1 MRKRLISCLL
11 SLVLICSLLPANVL
25 AEELR
30 DEPIPTAEE
39 VLPET
44 EEPKAPMKT
53 EESEAPAEP
62 ETPLSASAVRDSG
75 EGTLAEEKLDPEVFA
90 AEIVKEGE
98 DAKKFQTLT
107 EAVAAVRAGDMI
119 RLLTDVTE
127 SITISGP
134 LTLNLN
140 GKTLKSAAN
149 SRAVN
154 IDIKASDEEKQVT
167 IQNGTITGG
176 NGQQLGGGI
185 FVSGADLTLED
196 CTVSGNS
203 AQLGGGGIYMTGGA
217 DVQIRGGGICENT
230 AYNGGGIYMTT
241 SSGCPNTVCT
251 IDGTRI
257 TGNKAKANG
266 AGIAAMGG
274 HFSDNG
280 IVAKLVVK
288 GDTEISGNAAG
299 GSGGGVWL
307 SGNGAR
313 FLMENGK
320 ILENIARYDGGGI
333 CGLNW
338 GGFTIEKGTIEKNT
352 ASGFVSR
359 NDNTLQN
366 GQGGGI
372 YIKANVRDA
381 DDQAE
386 LADKLT
392 LGNVTVTGNS
402 SGQLGGGVCVDS
414 YLHAKGI
421 QADMETAEIYNN
433 HAGVAGDDLFDFD
446 RGTDG
451 SSICV
456 AETGSKWTLDDC
468 GDQIDGWY
476 EDGMPGTAEN
486 DDGTT
491 STVYGPRWDA
501 HSEQNHVKACP
512 AGTVEGALAV
522 KAAHKV
528 IVPME
533 PDEPDAPFHSKSKAA
548 TNLNSRYQSDVT
560 LSLPAQQEPLTSDV
574 VFVLDKSTSAALEE
588 QALAM
593 LETLRTQIRETGGK
607 VKVGVV
613 IFNREAHATGLLDLE
628 TQGDAI
634 EEAIQQTISS
644 GTNTHAGLLAGKA
657 LLDDDKTVAA
667 SRKYLIFVSDGI
679 SYLFNESPT
688 AVAWTFTQPGDGG
701 TEQHFAGPDNWK
713 VQYGSDDP
721 PANWAETLQSIRDK
735 VEKQGTEYDYA
746 YDSGAS
752 EYTPAGDQTKYA
764 NSVEKALCLTDA
776 VYQAAKEEGYHCYA
790 MTATQSEGRQY
801 AWGPSFM
808 AYLAGGEEVSF
819 DTIRNEIVYL
829 LGTGSCVVDEIGSG
843 TDNKGNAYHFDFV
856 DDAANLAL
864 TVGGRTYTVTK
875 AEQVESGAVSTYW
888 FGQPVEN
895 GQSGADYPFALHYY
909 KDGTTLRGERYDECF
924 VWEFHAP
931 VTQFQRVE
939 LTYTVRLADPQ
950 TAAGTYG
957 AYDGTGESGASALF
971 TNNSAVLY
979 SVDSTGVS
987 GQPERFRRPTVS
999 YTVSGS
1005 SGGGGGS
1012 GSGKLNTEEHY
1023 SYIIG
1028 YKDGLLRPYGE
1039 ISRGEVAAIFFRMLT
1054 DKTRNEYWS
1063 QTNSFTDVAAEKWC
1077 NNAIS
1082 TLFSMGI
1089 IDGYGDGAF
1098 RPDGPITRAAFTK
1111 MAVNFFDYHVKDY
1124 DGRFT
1129 DVEGDAWYA
1138 GYIQAAAEL
1147 KLIEGFDDD
1156 TFRPD
1161 DYITRAQA
1169 CAIINRTL
1177 GRVPDADRM
1186 SIRPLVTWP
1195 DCDEDAWYYADMME
1209 ATNSHDYQWITVGG
1223 EKTEKWTEKLPQRDW
1238 AALEHTWSTA
1248 NSAKG
1253 GEVVG

>member
-1 MRKRLISCLL
+1 M
-11 SLVLICSLLPANVL
+11 
-25 AEELR
+25 
-30 DEPIPTAEE
+30 TA
-39 VLPET
+39 
-44 EEPKAPMKT
+44 A
-53 EESEAPAEP
+53 
-62 ETPLSASAVRDSG
+62 
-75 EGTLAEEKLDPEVFA
+75 
-90 AEIVKEGE
+90 
-98 DAKKFQTLT
+98 QT
-107 EAVAAVRAGDMI
+107 GDTI
-119 RLLTDVTE
+119 RLLDDCEETVQISMNSKKNTPTQLTFDLNGHAIDGKGEKRCIVGIQANSATDRCTLTVKNGTLKNGTAGKGSSGGAISWPCDLKIE
-127 SITISGP
+127 DCTIEKNADKAIAVSFHGGNGSVRISGTDFIGNHEERP
-134 LTLNLN
+134 AGSGGAVSIAMDGTAEISDCTFTDNSAGSMGGAIYCDHGELNITDCTFEKNKAACGGAVACMGTRITLEGDSAAMKENTASVMGGAIHIQGQSVLNIGDAMLADNEAAWGGAISAYASEVNIHGTLEGNTAARLGGGCYNSASMLNLN
-140 GKTLKSAAN
+140 GAVICN
-149 SRAVN
+149 NRA
-154 IDIKASDEEKQVT
+154 
-167 IQNGTITGG
+167 GT
-176 NGQQLGGGI
+176 
-185 FVSGADLTLED
+185 
-196 CTVSGNS
+196 
-203 AQLGGGGIYMTGGA
+203 
-217 DVQIRGGGICENT
+217 
-230 AYNGGGIYMTT
+230 
-241 SSGCPNTVCT
+241 
-251 IDGTRI
+251 
-257 TGNKAKANG
+257 
-266 AGIAAMGG
+266 
-274 HFSDNG
+274 
-280 IVAKLVVK
+280 
-288 GDTEISGNAAG
+288 
-299 GSGGGVWL
+299 
-307 SGNGAR
+307 
-313 FLMENGK
+313 
-320 ILENIARYDGGGI
+320 
-333 CGLNW
+333 
-338 GGFTIEKGTIEKNT
+338 
-352 ASGFVSR
+352 
-359 NDNTLQN
+359 
-366 GQGGGI
+366 
-372 YIKANVRDA
+372 
-381 DDQAE
+381 
-386 LADKLT
+386 
-392 LGNVTVTGNS
+392 
-402 SGQLGGGVCVDS
+402 
-414 YLHAKGI
+414 
-421 QADMETAEIYNN
+421 
-433 HAGVAGDDLFDFD
+433 AGDDIFNADAAAKLSLG
-446 RGTDG
+446 GTG
-451 SSICV
+451 
-456 AETGSKWTLDDC
+456 KQTLDDC

-688 AVAWTFTQPGDGG
+688 AVAWTFTQSGDGG

-752 EYTPAGDQTKYA
+752 EYTPAADQTKYA

-776 VYQAAKEEGYHCYA
+776 VYQAAKKEGYHCYA

-829 LGTGSCVVDEIGSG
+829 LGAGSCVVDEIGSG

-895 GQSGADYPFALHYY
+895 GQSGADYPFVLHYY

-1005 SGGGGGS
+1005 SGGGG

-1147 KLIEGFDDD
+1147 KLIEGFDDG

>member
-1 MRKRLISCLL
+1 M
-11 SLVLICSLLPANVL
+11 
-25 AEELR
+25 
-30 DEPIPTAEE
+30 
-39 VLPET
+39 
-44 EEPKAPMKT
+44 
-53 EESEAPAEP
+53 
-62 ETPLSASAVRDSG
+62 
-75 EGTLAEEKLDPEVFA
+75 A
-90 AEIVKEGE
+90 A
-98 DAKKFQTLT
+98 QT
-107 EAVAAVRAGDMI
+107 GDTI
-119 RLLTDVTE
+119 RLLDDCEETVQISMNSKKNTPTQLTIDLNGHAIDGKGEKRCIVGIQANSATDRCTLTVKNGTLKNGAAGKE
-127 SITISGP
+127 SSGGAISWPCDLKIEDCTIEKNADKAIAVSFQGEDGLVEISGTDFIGNHEERP
-134 LTLNLN
+134 AGSGGAVSIAMNGTAEISDCTFTDNSAGSMGGAIYCDHGELNITDCTFEKNKAAWGGAVACMGTRITLEGDSAAMKENTASVMGGAIHIQGQSVLNIGDAMLADNEAAWGGAISAYASEVNIHGTLEGNTAARLGGGCYNSASMLNLN
-140 GKTLKSAAN
+140 GAVICN
-149 SRAVN
+149 NRA
-154 IDIKASDEEKQVT
+154 
-167 IQNGTITGG
+167 GT
-176 NGQQLGGGI
+176 
-185 FVSGADLTLED
+185 
-196 CTVSGNS
+196 
-203 AQLGGGGIYMTGGA
+203 
-217 DVQIRGGGICENT
+217 
-230 AYNGGGIYMTT
+230 
-241 SSGCPNTVCT
+241 
-251 IDGTRI
+251 
-257 TGNKAKANG
+257 
-266 AGIAAMGG
+266 
-274 HFSDNG
+274 
-280 IVAKLVVK
+280 
-288 GDTEISGNAAG
+288 
-299 GSGGGVWL
+299 
-307 SGNGAR
+307 
-313 FLMENGK
+313 
-320 ILENIARYDGGGI
+320 
-333 CGLNW
+333 
-338 GGFTIEKGTIEKNT
+338 
-352 ASGFVSR
+352 
-359 NDNTLQN
+359 
-366 GQGGGI
+366 
-372 YIKANVRDA
+372 
-381 DDQAE
+381 
-386 LADKLT
+386 
-392 LGNVTVTGNS
+392 
-402 SGQLGGGVCVDS
+402 
-414 YLHAKGI
+414 
-421 QADMETAEIYNN
+421 
-433 HAGVAGDDLFDFD
+433 AGDDIFNADAAAKLSLG
-446 RGTDG
+446 GTG
-451 SSICV
+451 
-456 AETGSKWTLDDC
+456 KQTLDDC

-752 EYTPAGDQTKYA
+752 EYTPAADQTKYA

-829 LGTGSCVVDEIGSG
+829 LGSGSCVVDEIGSG

-895 GQSGADYPFALHYY
+895 GQSGADYPFVLHYY

-1005 SGGGGGS
+1005 SGGGS

-1129 DVEGDAWYA
+1129 DVEGDA
-1138 GYIQAAAEL
+1138 
-1147 KLIEGFDDD
+1147 
-1156 TFRPD
+1156 
-1161 DYITRAQA
+1161 
-1169 CAIINRTL
+1169 
-1177 GRVPDADRM
+1177 
-1186 SIRPLVTWP
+1186 
-1195 DCDEDAWYYADMME
+1195 
-1209 ATNSHDYQWITVGG
+1209 
-1223 EKTEKWTEKLPQRDW
+1223 
-1238 AALEHTWSTA
+1238 
-1248 NSAKG
+1248 
-1253 GEVVG
+1253 

>member
-53 EESEAPAEP
+53 EESETPAEP
-62 ETPLSASAVRDSG
+62 ETPLSASAVQDSG
-75 EGTLAEEKLDPEVFA
+75 EGTLAEEEPDPEVFA
-90 AEIVKEGE
+90 AEIVREGE
-98 DAKKFQTLT
+98 ETQKFQTLR
-107 EAVAAVRAGDMI
+107 EAVTAAQTGDTI
-119 RLLTDVTE
+119 RLLDDCEETVQISMNSKENTPTQLTFDLNGHAIDGKGEKRCIVGIQANSATDRCTLTVKNGTLKNGAAGKGSSGGAISWPCDLKIE
-127 SITISGP
+127 DCTIEKNADKAIAVSFQGEDGLVEISGTDFIGNHEESP
-134 LTLNLN
+134 AGSGGAVSIAMNGTAEISDCTFTDNSAGSMGGAIYCDHGELNITDCTFEKNKAACGGAISAYASEVNIHGTLEGNTAARLGGGCYNSASMLNLN
-140 GKTLKSAAN
+140 GAVICN
-149 SRAVN
+149 NRA
-154 IDIKASDEEKQVT
+154 
-167 IQNGTITGG
+167 GT
-176 NGQQLGGGI
+176 
-185 FVSGADLTLED
+185 
-196 CTVSGNS
+196 
-203 AQLGGGGIYMTGGA
+203 
-217 DVQIRGGGICENT
+217 
-230 AYNGGGIYMTT
+230 
-241 SSGCPNTVCT
+241 
-251 IDGTRI
+251 
-257 TGNKAKANG
+257 
-266 AGIAAMGG
+266 
-274 HFSDNG
+274 
-280 IVAKLVVK
+280 
-288 GDTEISGNAAG
+288 
-299 GSGGGVWL
+299 
-307 SGNGAR
+307 
-313 FLMENGK
+313 
-320 ILENIARYDGGGI
+320 
-333 CGLNW
+333 
-338 GGFTIEKGTIEKNT
+338 
-352 ASGFVSR
+352 
-359 NDNTLQN
+359 
-366 GQGGGI
+366 
-372 YIKANVRDA
+372 
-381 DDQAE
+381 
-386 LADKLT
+386 
-392 LGNVTVTGNS
+392 
-402 SGQLGGGVCVDS
+402 
-414 YLHAKGI
+414 
-421 QADMETAEIYNN
+421 
-433 HAGVAGDDLFDFD
+433 AGDDIFNADAAAKLSLG
-446 RGTDG
+446 GTG
-451 SSICV
+451 
-456 AETGSKWTLDDC
+456 KQTLDDC

-752 EYTPAGDQTKYA
+752 EYTPAADQTKYA

-829 LGTGSCVVDEIGSG
+829 LGAGSCVVDEIGSG

-875 AEQVESGAVSTYW
+875 AEQAENGAVSTYW
-888 FGQPVEN
+888 FGQPAEN
-895 GQSGADYPFALHYY
+895 GQEGPVYPFVLHYY

-924 VWEFHAP
+924 VWEFHVP

-1012 GSGKLNTEEHY
+1012 SGKLNTEEHY

-1063 QTNSFTDVAAEKWC
+1063 QTNPFTDVAAEKWC

-1098 RPDGPITRAAFTK
+1098 RPDGLITRAAFTK

-1147 KLIEGFDDD
+1147 KLIEGFDDG

>member
-44 EEPKAPMKT
+44 EEPKAPMET

-75 EGTLAEEKLDPEVFA
+75 EGTLAEEEPDPEVFA
-90 AEIVKEGE
+90 AEIVREGE
-98 DAKKFQTLT
+98 ETQKFQTLR
-107 EAVAAVRAGDMI
+107 EAVTAAQTGDTI
-119 RLLTDVTE
+119 RLLDDCEETVQISMNSKKNTPTQLTFDLNGHAIDGKGEKRCIVGIQANSATDRCTLTVKNGTLKNGAAGKE
-127 SITISGP
+127 SSGGAISWPCDLKIEDCTIEKNADKAIAVSFQGEDGLVEISGTDFIGNHEERP
-134 LTLNLN
+134 AGSGGAVSIAMNGTAEISDCTFTDNSAGSMGGAIYCDHGELNITDCTFEKNEAAYGGAVACMGTRITLEGDSAAMKENTASVMGGAIHIQGQSVLNIGDAMLADNEAAWGGAISAYASEVNIRGTLEGNTAAKLGGGCYNSASMLNLN
-140 GKTLKSAAN
+140 GAVICN
-149 SRAVN
+149 NRA
-154 IDIKASDEEKQVT
+154 
-167 IQNGTITGG
+167 GT
-176 NGQQLGGGI
+176 
-185 FVSGADLTLED
+185 
-196 CTVSGNS
+196 
-203 AQLGGGGIYMTGGA
+203 
-217 DVQIRGGGICENT
+217 
-230 AYNGGGIYMTT
+230 
-241 SSGCPNTVCT
+241 
-251 IDGTRI
+251 
-257 TGNKAKANG
+257 
-266 AGIAAMGG
+266 
-274 HFSDNG
+274 
-280 IVAKLVVK
+280 
-288 GDTEISGNAAG
+288 
-299 GSGGGVWL
+299 
-307 SGNGAR
+307 
-313 FLMENGK
+313 
-320 ILENIARYDGGGI
+320 
-333 CGLNW
+333 
-338 GGFTIEKGTIEKNT
+338 
-352 ASGFVSR
+352 
-359 NDNTLQN
+359 
-366 GQGGGI
+366 
-372 YIKANVRDA
+372 
-381 DDQAE
+381 
-386 LADKLT
+386 
-392 LGNVTVTGNS
+392 
-402 SGQLGGGVCVDS
+402 
-414 YLHAKGI
+414 
-421 QADMETAEIYNN
+421 
-433 HAGVAGDDLFDFD
+433 AGDDIFNADAAAKLSLG
-446 RGTDG
+446 GTG
-451 SSICV
+451 
-456 AETGSKWTLDDC
+456 KQMLDDC

-752 EYTPAGDQTKYA
+752 EYTPAADQTKYA

-819 DTIRNEIVYL
+819 DTIRQEIVYL
-829 LGTGSCVVDEIGSG
+829 LGAGSCVVDEIGSG

-895 GQSGADYPFALHYY
+895 GQSGADYPFVLHYY

-924 VWEFHAP
+924 AWEFHVP

-1012 GSGKLNTEEHY
+1012 RKLNTEEHY

-1054 DKTRNEYWS
+1054 DKARNEYWS

-1147 KLIEGFDDD
+1147 KLIEGFDDG

>member
-1 MRKRLISCLL
+1 MRKRLICCLL

-53 EESEAPAEP
+53 EESETPAEP

-75 EGTLAEEKLDPEVFA
+75 EGTLAEEEPDPEVFA
-90 AEIVKEGE
+90 AEIVREGE
-98 DAKKFQTLT
+98 ETQKFQTLR
-107 EAVAAVRAGDMI
+107 EAVTAAQTGDTI
-119 RLLTDVTE
+119 RLLDDCEETVQISMNSKKNTPTQLTIDLNGHAIDGKGEKRCIVGIQANSATDRCTLTVKNGTLKNGAAGKE
-127 SITISGP
+127 SSGGAISWPCDLKIEDCTIEKNADKAIAVSFQGEDGLVEISGTDFIGNHEERP
-134 LTLNLN
+134 AGSGGAVSIAMNGTAEISDCTFTDNSAGSMGGAIYCDHGELNITDCTFEKNKAAWGGAVACMGTRITLEGDSAAMKENTASVMGGAIHIQGQSILNIGDAMLADNEAAWGGAISAYASEVNIHGTLEGNTAARLGGGCYNSASMLNLN
-140 GKTLKSAAN
+140 GAVICN
-149 SRAVN
+149 NRA
-154 IDIKASDEEKQVT
+154 
-167 IQNGTITGG
+167 GT
-176 NGQQLGGGI
+176 
-185 FVSGADLTLED
+185 
-196 CTVSGNS
+196 
-203 AQLGGGGIYMTGGA
+203 
-217 DVQIRGGGICENT
+217 
-230 AYNGGGIYMTT
+230 
-241 SSGCPNTVCT
+241 
-251 IDGTRI
+251 
-257 TGNKAKANG
+257 
-266 AGIAAMGG
+266 
-274 HFSDNG
+274 
-280 IVAKLVVK
+280 
-288 GDTEISGNAAG
+288 
-299 GSGGGVWL
+299 
-307 SGNGAR
+307 
-313 FLMENGK
+313 
-320 ILENIARYDGGGI
+320 
-333 CGLNW
+333 
-338 GGFTIEKGTIEKNT
+338 
-352 ASGFVSR
+352 
-359 NDNTLQN
+359 
-366 GQGGGI
+366 
-372 YIKANVRDA
+372 
-381 DDQAE
+381 
-386 LADKLT
+386 
-392 LGNVTVTGNS
+392 
-402 SGQLGGGVCVDS
+402 
-414 YLHAKGI
+414 
-421 QADMETAEIYNN
+421 
-433 HAGVAGDDLFDFD
+433 AGDDIFNADAAAKLSLG
-446 RGTDG
+446 GTG
-451 SSICV
+451 
-456 AETGSKWTLDDC
+456 KQTLDDC

-533 PDEPDAPFHSKSKAA
+533 PDEPDAPFHSKSKTA

-752 EYTPAGDQTKYA
+752 EYTPAADQTKYA

-829 LGTGSCVVDEIGSG
+829 LGSGSCVVDEIGSG

-895 GQSGADYPFALHYY
+895 GQSGADYPFVLHYY

-971 TNNSAVLY
+971 TNKSAVLY

-1005 SGGGGGS
+1005 SGGGS

-1147 KLIEGFDDD
+1147 KLIEGFDDG

-1223 EKTEKWTEKLPQRDW
+1223 EKTEKWTKKLPQRDW

>member
-1 MRKRLISCLL
+1 M
-11 SLVLICSLLPANVL
+11 
-25 AEELR
+25 
-30 DEPIPTAEE
+30 
-39 VLPET
+39 
-44 EEPKAPMKT
+44 
-53 EESEAPAEP
+53 
-62 ETPLSASAVRDSG
+62 
-75 EGTLAEEKLDPEVFA
+75 A
-90 AEIVKEGE
+90 A
-98 DAKKFQTLT
+98 QT
-107 EAVAAVRAGDMI
+107 GDTI
-119 RLLTDVTE
+119 RLLDDCEETVQISMNSKENTPTQLTFDLNGHAIDGKGEKRCIVGIQANSATDRCTLTVKNGTLKNGAAGKGSSGGAISWPCDLKIE
-127 SITISGP
+127 DCTIEKNADKAIAVSFQGEDGLVEISGTDFIGNHEESP
-134 LTLNLN
+134 AGSGGAVSIAMNGTAEISDCTFTDNSAGSMGGAIYCDHGELNITDCTFEKNEAACGGAVACMGTRITLEGDSAAMKENTASVMGGAIHIQGQSILNIGDAMLADNEAAWGGAISAYDSEVNIHGTLEGNTAARLGGGCYNSASMLNLN
-140 GKTLKSAAN
+140 GAVICN
-149 SRAVN
+149 NRA
-154 IDIKASDEEKQVT
+154 
-167 IQNGTITGG
+167 GT
-176 NGQQLGGGI
+176 
-185 FVSGADLTLED
+185 
-196 CTVSGNS
+196 
-203 AQLGGGGIYMTGGA
+203 
-217 DVQIRGGGICENT
+217 
-230 AYNGGGIYMTT
+230 
-241 SSGCPNTVCT
+241 
-251 IDGTRI
+251 
-257 TGNKAKANG
+257 
-266 AGIAAMGG
+266 
-274 HFSDNG
+274 
-280 IVAKLVVK
+280 
-288 GDTEISGNAAG
+288 
-299 GSGGGVWL
+299 
-307 SGNGAR
+307 
-313 FLMENGK
+313 
-320 ILENIARYDGGGI
+320 
-333 CGLNW
+333 
-338 GGFTIEKGTIEKNT
+338 
-352 ASGFVSR
+352 
-359 NDNTLQN
+359 
-366 GQGGGI
+366 
-372 YIKANVRDA
+372 
-381 DDQAE
+381 
-386 LADKLT
+386 
-392 LGNVTVTGNS
+392 
-402 SGQLGGGVCVDS
+402 
-414 YLHAKGI
+414 
-421 QADMETAEIYNN
+421 
-433 HAGVAGDDLFDFD
+433 AGDDIFNADAAAKLSLG
-446 RGTDG
+446 GTG
-451 SSICV
+451 
-456 AETGSKWTLDDC
+456 KQTLDDC

-522 KAAHKV
+522 KAAPKV

-752 EYTPAGDQTKYA
+752 EYTPAADQTKYA

-808 AYLAGGEEVSF
+808 AYLAGGESVSF
-819 DTIRNEIVYL
+819 DSIRQEIVYL
-829 LGTGSCVVDEIGSG
+829 LGAGSCVVDEIGSG

-875 AEQVESGAVSTYW
+875 AEQAESGAVSTYW

-895 GQSGADYPFALHYY
+895 GQSGADYPFVLHYY

-987 GQPERFRRPTVS
+987 GRPERFRRPTVS

-1005 SGGGGGS
+1005 SGGGS

-1054 DKTRNEYWS
+1054 DQTRNEYWS
-1063 QTNSFTDVAAEKWC
+1063 QTNPFTDVAAEKWC

-1082 TLFSMGI
+1082 TLFSIGI
-1089 IDGYGDGAF
+1089 IDGYSAGTF

-1147 KLIEGFDDD
+1147 KLIEGFDDG

>member
-44 EEPKAPMKT
+44 EEPKAPMET
-53 EESEAPAEP
+53 EEPETPAEP
-62 ETPLSASAVRDSG
+62 ETPLSASAVQDSG
-75 EGTLAEEKLDPEVFA
+75 EGTLAEEEPDPEVFA
-90 AEIVKEGE
+90 AEIVREGE
-98 DAKKFQTLT
+98 ETQKFQTLR
-107 EAVAAVRAGDMI
+107 EAVTAAQTGDTI
-119 RLLTDVTE
+119 RLLDDCEETVQISMNSKENTPTQLTFDLNGHAIDGKGEKRCIVGIQANSATDRCTLTVKNGTLKNGAAGKGSSGGAISWPCDLKIE
-127 SITISGP
+127 DCTIEKNADKAIAVSFHGGNGSVRISGTDFIGNHEEGP
-134 LTLNLN
+134 AGSGGAVSIAMNGTAEISDCTFTDNSAGSMGGAIYCDHGELNITDCTFEKNKAAYGGAISAYASEVNIHGTLEGNTAARLGGGCYNSASMLNLN
-140 GKTLKSAAN
+140 G
-149 SRAVN
+149 AVICN
-154 IDIKASDEEKQVT
+154 NCA
-167 IQNGTITGG
+167 GT
-176 NGQQLGGGI
+176 
-185 FVSGADLTLED
+185 
-196 CTVSGNS
+196 
-203 AQLGGGGIYMTGGA
+203 
-217 DVQIRGGGICENT
+217 
-230 AYNGGGIYMTT
+230 
-241 SSGCPNTVCT
+241 
-251 IDGTRI
+251 
-257 TGNKAKANG
+257 
-266 AGIAAMGG
+266 
-274 HFSDNG
+274 
-280 IVAKLVVK
+280 
-288 GDTEISGNAAG
+288 
-299 GSGGGVWL
+299 
-307 SGNGAR
+307 
-313 FLMENGK
+313 
-320 ILENIARYDGGGI
+320 
-333 CGLNW
+333 
-338 GGFTIEKGTIEKNT
+338 
-352 ASGFVSR
+352 
-359 NDNTLQN
+359 
-366 GQGGGI
+366 
-372 YIKANVRDA
+372 
-381 DDQAE
+381 
-386 LADKLT
+386 
-392 LGNVTVTGNS
+392 
-402 SGQLGGGVCVDS
+402 
-414 YLHAKGI
+414 
-421 QADMETAEIYNN
+421 
-433 HAGVAGDDLFDFD
+433 AGDDIFNADAAAKLSLG
-446 RGTDG
+446 GTG
-451 SSICV
+451 
-456 AETGSKWTLDDC
+456 KQTLDDC

-548 TNLNSRYQSDVT
+548 TNLNSHYQSDVT

-752 EYTPAGDQTKYA
+752 EYTPAADQTKYA

-829 LGTGSCVVDEIGSG
+829 LGAGSCVVDEIGSG

-895 GQSGADYPFALHYY
+895 GQSGADYPFVLHYY
-909 KDGTTLRGERYDECF
+909 KDGTTLHGERYDECF

-1012 GSGKLNTEEHY
+1012 GKLNTEEHY

-1054 DKTRNEYWS
+1054 DQTRNEYWS

-1147 KLIEGFDDD
+1147 KLIEGFDDG

>member
-1 MRKRLISCLL
+1 MRKRLICCLL

-53 EESEAPAEP
+53 EESETPAEP

-75 EGTLAEEKLDPEVFA
+75 EGTLAEEEPDPEVFA
-90 AEIVKEGE
+90 AEIVREGE
-98 DAKKFQTLT
+98 ETQKFQTLR
-107 EAVAAVRAGDMI
+107 EAVTAAQTGDTI
-119 RLLTDVTE
+119 RLLDDCEETVQISMNSKKNTPTQLTIDLNGHAIDGKGEKRCIVGIQANSATDRCTLTVKNGTLKNGAAGKE
-127 SITISGP
+127 SSGGAISWPCDLKIEDCTIEKNADKAIAVSFQGEDGLVEISGTDFIGNHEERP
-134 LTLNLN
+134 AGSGGAVSIAMNGTAEISDCTFTDNSAGSMGGAIYCDHGELNITDCTFEKNKAAWGGAVACMGTRITLEGDSAAMKENTASVMGGAIHIQGQSILNIGDAMLADNEAAWGGAISAYASEVNIHGTLEGNTAARLGGGCYNSASMLNLN
-140 GKTLKSAAN
+140 GAVICN
-149 SRAVN
+149 NRA
-154 IDIKASDEEKQVT
+154 
-167 IQNGTITGG
+167 GT
-176 NGQQLGGGI
+176 
-185 FVSGADLTLED
+185 
-196 CTVSGNS
+196 
-203 AQLGGGGIYMTGGA
+203 
-217 DVQIRGGGICENT
+217 
-230 AYNGGGIYMTT
+230 
-241 SSGCPNTVCT
+241 
-251 IDGTRI
+251 
-257 TGNKAKANG
+257 
-266 AGIAAMGG
+266 
-274 HFSDNG
+274 
-280 IVAKLVVK
+280 
-288 GDTEISGNAAG
+288 
-299 GSGGGVWL
+299 
-307 SGNGAR
+307 
-313 FLMENGK
+313 
-320 ILENIARYDGGGI
+320 
-333 CGLNW
+333 
-338 GGFTIEKGTIEKNT
+338 
-352 ASGFVSR
+352 
-359 NDNTLQN
+359 
-366 GQGGGI
+366 
-372 YIKANVRDA
+372 
-381 DDQAE
+381 
-386 LADKLT
+386 
-392 LGNVTVTGNS
+392 
-402 SGQLGGGVCVDS
+402 
-414 YLHAKGI
+414 
-421 QADMETAEIYNN
+421 
-433 HAGVAGDDLFDFD
+433 AGDDIFNADAAAKLSLG
-446 RGTDG
+446 GTG
-451 SSICV
+451 
-456 AETGSKWTLDDC
+456 KQTLDDC

-533 PDEPDAPFHSKSKAA
+533 PDEPDAPFHSKSKTA

-752 EYTPAGDQTKYA
+752 EYTPAADQTKYA

-829 LGTGSCVVDEIGSG
+829 LGSGSCVVDEIGSG

-895 GQSGADYPFALHYY
+895 GQSGADYPFVLHYY

-931 VTQFQRVE
+931 VTLFQRVE

-1005 SGGGGGS
+1005 SGGGS

-1147 KLIEGFDDD
+1147 KLIEGFDDG

-1223 EKTEKWTEKLPQRDW
+1223 EKTEKWTKKLPQRDW

>member
-62 ETPLSASAVRDSG
+62 ETPLSASAVQDSG
-75 EGTLAEEKLDPEVFA
+75 EGTLAEEEPDPEVFA
-90 AEIVKEGE
+90 AEIVREGE
-98 DAKKFQTLT
+98 ETQKFQTLR
-107 EAVAAVRAGDMI
+107 EAVTAAQTGDTI
-119 RLLTDVTE
+119 RLLDDCEETVQISMNSKKNTPTQLTFDLNGHAIDGKGEKRCIVGIQANSATDRCTLTVKNGTLKNGAAGKGSSGGAISWPCDLKIE
-127 SITISGP
+127 DCTIEKNADKAIAVSFHGGNGSVRISGTDFIGNHEESP
-134 LTLNLN
+134 AGSGGAVSIAMNGTAEISDCTFTDNSAGSMGGAIYCDHGELNITDCTFEKNEAACGGAVACMGTRITLEGDSAAMKENTASVMGGAIHIQGQSILNIGDAMLADNEAARGGAISAYASEVNIHGTLEGNTAARLGGGCYNSASMLNLN
-140 GKTLKSAAN
+140 GAVICN
-149 SRAVN
+149 NRA
-154 IDIKASDEEKQVT
+154 
-167 IQNGTITGG
+167 GT
-176 NGQQLGGGI
+176 
-185 FVSGADLTLED
+185 
-196 CTVSGNS
+196 
-203 AQLGGGGIYMTGGA
+203 
-217 DVQIRGGGICENT
+217 
-230 AYNGGGIYMTT
+230 
-241 SSGCPNTVCT
+241 
-251 IDGTRI
+251 
-257 TGNKAKANG
+257 
-266 AGIAAMGG
+266 
-274 HFSDNG
+274 
-280 IVAKLVVK
+280 
-288 GDTEISGNAAG
+288 
-299 GSGGGVWL
+299 
-307 SGNGAR
+307 
-313 FLMENGK
+313 
-320 ILENIARYDGGGI
+320 
-333 CGLNW
+333 
-338 GGFTIEKGTIEKNT
+338 
-352 ASGFVSR
+352 
-359 NDNTLQN
+359 
-366 GQGGGI
+366 
-372 YIKANVRDA
+372 
-381 DDQAE
+381 
-386 LADKLT
+386 
-392 LGNVTVTGNS
+392 
-402 SGQLGGGVCVDS
+402 
-414 YLHAKGI
+414 
-421 QADMETAEIYNN
+421 
-433 HAGVAGDDLFDFD
+433 AGDDIFNADAAAKLSLG
-446 RGTDG
+446 GTG
-451 SSICV
+451 
-456 AETGSKWTLDDC
+456 KQTLDDC

-752 EYTPAGDQTKYA
+752 EYTPAADQTKYA

-829 LGTGSCVVDEIGSG
+829 LGAGSCVVDEIGSG

-895 GQSGADYPFALHYY
+895 GQSGADYPFVLHYY

-924 VWEFHAP
+924 VWEFHVP

-1012 GSGKLNTEEHY
+1012 SGKLNTEEHY

-1054 DKTRNEYWS
+1054 DQTRNEYWS
-1063 QTNSFTDVAAEKWC
+1063 QTNPFTDVAAEKWC

-1089 IDGYGDGAF
+1089 IDGYSDGAF

-1147 KLIEGFDDD
+1147 KLIEGFDDG

>member
-1 MRKRLISCLL
+1 M
-11 SLVLICSLLPANVL
+11 
-25 AEELR
+25 
-30 DEPIPTAEE
+30 TA
-39 VLPET
+39 
-44 EEPKAPMKT
+44 A
-53 EESEAPAEP
+53 
-62 ETPLSASAVRDSG
+62 
-75 EGTLAEEKLDPEVFA
+75 
-90 AEIVKEGE
+90 
-98 DAKKFQTLT
+98 QT
-107 EAVAAVRAGDMI
+107 GDTI
-119 RLLTDVTE
+119 RLLDDCEETVQISMNSKKNTPTQLTFDLNGHAIDGKGEKRCIVGIQANSATDRCTLTVKNGTLKNGAAGKGSSGGAISWPCDLKIE
-127 SITISGP
+127 DCTIEKNADKAIAVSFQGEDGLVEISGTDFIGNHEERP
-134 LTLNLN
+134 AGSGGAVSIAMDGTAKISDCTFTDNSAGSMGGAIYCDHGELNITDCTFEKNKAACGGAVACMGTRITLEGDSAAMKENTASVMGGAIHIQGQSVLNIGDAMLADNEAAWGGAISAYASEVNIHGTLEGNTAARLGGGCYNSASMLNLN
-140 GKTLKSAAN
+140 GAVICN
-149 SRAVN
+149 NRA
-154 IDIKASDEEKQVT
+154 
-167 IQNGTITGG
+167 GT
-176 NGQQLGGGI
+176 
-185 FVSGADLTLED
+185 
-196 CTVSGNS
+196 
-203 AQLGGGGIYMTGGA
+203 
-217 DVQIRGGGICENT
+217 
-230 AYNGGGIYMTT
+230 
-241 SSGCPNTVCT
+241 
-251 IDGTRI
+251 
-257 TGNKAKANG
+257 
-266 AGIAAMGG
+266 
-274 HFSDNG
+274 
-280 IVAKLVVK
+280 
-288 GDTEISGNAAG
+288 
-299 GSGGGVWL
+299 
-307 SGNGAR
+307 
-313 FLMENGK
+313 
-320 ILENIARYDGGGI
+320 
-333 CGLNW
+333 
-338 GGFTIEKGTIEKNT
+338 
-352 ASGFVSR
+352 
-359 NDNTLQN
+359 
-366 GQGGGI
+366 
-372 YIKANVRDA
+372 
-381 DDQAE
+381 
-386 LADKLT
+386 
-392 LGNVTVTGNS
+392 
-402 SGQLGGGVCVDS
+402 
-414 YLHAKGI
+414 
-421 QADMETAEIYNN
+421 
-433 HAGVAGDDLFDFD
+433 AGDDIFNADAAAKLSLG
-446 RGTDG
+446 GTG
-451 SSICV
+451 
-456 AETGSKWTLDDC
+456 KQTLDDC

-752 EYTPAGDQTKYA
+752 EYTPAADQTKYA

-829 LGTGSCVVDEIGSG
+829 LGAGSCVVDEIGSG

-895 GQSGADYPFALHYY
+895 GQSGADYPFVLHYY

-1063 QTNSFTDVAAEKWC
+1063 QINSFTDVAAEKWC

-1147 KLIEGFDDD
+1147 KLIEGFDDG

-1161 DYITRAQA
+1161 DCITRAQA

>member
-62 ETPLSASAVRDSG
+62 ETPLSASAVQDSG
-75 EGTLAEEKLDPEVFA
+75 EGTLAGEEPDPEVFA
-90 AEIVKEGE
+90 AEIVREGE
-98 DAKKFQTLT
+98 ETQKFQTLR
-107 EAVAAVRAGDMI
+107 EAVTAAQTGDTI
-119 RLLTDVTE
+119 RLLDDCEETVQISMNSKKNTPTQLTFDLNGHAIDGKGEKRCIVGIQANSATDRCTLTVKNGTLKNGAAGKGSSGGAISWPCDLKIEDCTIEKNADKAIAVSFHGGNGSVRIFGTDFIGNHEE
-127 SITISGP
+127 SPAGSGGAVSIAMNGTAEISDCTFTDNSAGSMGGAIYCDHGELNITDCTFEKNEAACGGAVACMGTRITLEGDSAAMKENTASVMGGAIHIQGQSILNIGDAMLADNEAACGGAISAYASEVNIHGT
-134 LTLNLN
+134 LEGNTAARLGGGCYNSASMLNLN
-140 GKTLKSAAN
+140 G
-149 SRAVN
+149 AVICN
-154 IDIKASDEEKQVT
+154 NCA
-167 IQNGTITGG
+167 GT
-176 NGQQLGGGI
+176 
-185 FVSGADLTLED
+185 
-196 CTVSGNS
+196 
-203 AQLGGGGIYMTGGA
+203 
-217 DVQIRGGGICENT
+217 
-230 AYNGGGIYMTT
+230 
-241 SSGCPNTVCT
+241 
-251 IDGTRI
+251 
-257 TGNKAKANG
+257 
-266 AGIAAMGG
+266 
-274 HFSDNG
+274 
-280 IVAKLVVK
+280 
-288 GDTEISGNAAG
+288 
-299 GSGGGVWL
+299 
-307 SGNGAR
+307 
-313 FLMENGK
+313 
-320 ILENIARYDGGGI
+320 
-333 CGLNW
+333 
-338 GGFTIEKGTIEKNT
+338 
-352 ASGFVSR
+352 
-359 NDNTLQN
+359 
-366 GQGGGI
+366 
-372 YIKANVRDA
+372 
-381 DDQAE
+381 
-386 LADKLT
+386 
-392 LGNVTVTGNS
+392 
-402 SGQLGGGVCVDS
+402 
-414 YLHAKGI
+414 
-421 QADMETAEIYNN
+421 
-433 HAGVAGDDLFDFD
+433 AGDDIFNADAAAKLSFG
-446 RGTDG
+446 GTG
-451 SSICV
+451 
-456 AETGSKWTLDDC
+456 KQTLDDC

-533 PDEPDAPFHSKSKAA
+533 PDEPDAPFHSKSKTA

-752 EYTPAGDQTKYA
+752 EYTPAADQTKYA

-829 LGTGSCVVDEIGSG
+829 LGAGSCVVDEIGSG

-895 GQSGADYPFALHYY
+895 GQSGANYPFVLHYY

-1012 GSGKLNTEEHY
+1012 SRKLNTEEHY

-1147 KLIEGFDDD
+1147 KLIEGFDDG

-1223 EKTEKWTEKLPQRDW
+1223 EKTEKWTKKLPQRDW

>member
-1 MRKRLISCLL
+1 MNRFRRRRRYCRRLRSRKHPWKRKNRKHRQSQKRRFLRLRCQ
-11 SLVLICSLLPANVL
+11 
-25 AEELR
+25 
-30 DEPIPTAEE
+30 
-39 VLPET
+39 
-44 EEPKAPMKT
+44 
-53 EESEAPAEP
+53 
-62 ETPLSASAVRDSG
+62 DSG
-75 EGTLAEEKLDPEVFA
+75 EGTLAEEEPDPEVFA
-90 AEIVKEGE
+90 AEIVREGE
-98 DAKKFQTLT
+98 ETQQFQTLR
-107 EAVAAVRAGDMI
+107 EAVTAAQTGDTI
-119 RLLTDVTE
+119 RLLDDCEETVQISMNSKKNTPTQLTFDLNGHAIDGKGEKRCIVGIQANSATDRCTLTVKNGTLKNGAAGKE
-127 SITISGP
+127 SSGGAISWPCDLKIEDCTIEKNADKAIAVSFQGEDGLVEISGTDFIGNHEERP
-134 LTLNLN
+134 AGSGGAVSIAMNGTAEISDCTFTDNSAGSMGGAIYCDHGELNITDCTFEKNKAAWGGAVACMGTRITLEGDSAAMKENTASVMGGAIHIQGQSVLNIGDAMLADNEAAWGGAISAYASEVNIHGTLEGNTAAKLGGGCYNSASMLNLN
-140 GKTLKSAAN
+140 GAVICN
-149 SRAVN
+149 NRA
-154 IDIKASDEEKQVT
+154 
-167 IQNGTITGG
+167 GT
-176 NGQQLGGGI
+176 
-185 FVSGADLTLED
+185 
-196 CTVSGNS
+196 
-203 AQLGGGGIYMTGGA
+203 
-217 DVQIRGGGICENT
+217 
-230 AYNGGGIYMTT
+230 
-241 SSGCPNTVCT
+241 
-251 IDGTRI
+251 
-257 TGNKAKANG
+257 
-266 AGIAAMGG
+266 
-274 HFSDNG
+274 
-280 IVAKLVVK
+280 
-288 GDTEISGNAAG
+288 
-299 GSGGGVWL
+299 
-307 SGNGAR
+307 
-313 FLMENGK
+313 
-320 ILENIARYDGGGI
+320 
-333 CGLNW
+333 
-338 GGFTIEKGTIEKNT
+338 
-352 ASGFVSR
+352 
-359 NDNTLQN
+359 
-366 GQGGGI
+366 
-372 YIKANVRDA
+372 
-381 DDQAE
+381 
-386 LADKLT
+386 
-392 LGNVTVTGNS
+392 
-402 SGQLGGGVCVDS
+402 
-414 YLHAKGI
+414 
-421 QADMETAEIYNN
+421 
-433 HAGVAGDDLFDFD
+433 AGDDIFNADAAAKLFLG
-446 RGTDG
+446 GTG
-451 SSICV
+451 
-456 AETGSKWTLDDC
+456 KQTLDDC

-522 KAAHKV
+522 KADHKV

-752 EYTPAGDQTKYA
+752 EYTPAADQTKYA

-776 VYQAAKEEGYHCYA
+776 AYQAAKEEGYHCYA

-829 LGTGSCVVDEIGSG
+829 LGAGSCVVDEIGSG

-895 GQSGADYPFALHYY
+895 GQSGADYPFVLHYY

-924 VWEFHAP
+924 AWEFHVP

-1005 SGGGGGS
+1005 SGGGG

-1129 DVEGDAWYA
+1129 DVDGDAWYA

-1147 KLIEGFDDD
+1147 KLIEGFDDG

-1161 DYITRAQA
+1161 DAITRAQA

>member
-75 EGTLAEEKLDPEVFA
+75 EGTLAEEEPDPEVFA
-90 AEIVKEGE
+90 AEIVREGE
-98 DAKKFQTLT
+98 ETQKFQTLR
-107 EAVAAVRAGDMI
+107 EAVTAAQTGDTI
-119 RLLTDVTE
+119 RLLDDCEETVQISMNSKKNTPTQLTIDLNGHAIDGKGEKRCIVGIQANSATDRCTLTVKNGTLKNGAAGKGSSGGAISWPCDLKIE
-127 SITISGP
+127 DCTIEKNADKAIAVSFHGGNGSVRISGTDFIGNHEERP
-134 LTLNLN
+134 AGSGGAVSIAMNGTAEISDCTFTDNSAGSMGGAIYCDHGELNITDCTFEKNEAAYGGAVACMGTRITLEGDSAAMKENTASVMGGAIHIQEQSVLNIGDAMLADNEAAWGGAISAYASEVNIHGTLEGNTAAKLGGGCYNSASMLNLN
-140 GKTLKSAAN
+140 GAVICN
-149 SRAVN
+149 NRA
-154 IDIKASDEEKQVT
+154 
-167 IQNGTITGG
+167 GT
-176 NGQQLGGGI
+176 
-185 FVSGADLTLED
+185 
-196 CTVSGNS
+196 
-203 AQLGGGGIYMTGGA
+203 
-217 DVQIRGGGICENT
+217 
-230 AYNGGGIYMTT
+230 
-241 SSGCPNTVCT
+241 
-251 IDGTRI
+251 
-257 TGNKAKANG
+257 
-266 AGIAAMGG
+266 
-274 HFSDNG
+274 
-280 IVAKLVVK
+280 
-288 GDTEISGNAAG
+288 
-299 GSGGGVWL
+299 
-307 SGNGAR
+307 
-313 FLMENGK
+313 
-320 ILENIARYDGGGI
+320 
-333 CGLNW
+333 
-338 GGFTIEKGTIEKNT
+338 
-352 ASGFVSR
+352 
-359 NDNTLQN
+359 
-366 GQGGGI
+366 
-372 YIKANVRDA
+372 
-381 DDQAE
+381 
-386 LADKLT
+386 
-392 LGNVTVTGNS
+392 
-402 SGQLGGGVCVDS
+402 
-414 YLHAKGI
+414 
-421 QADMETAEIYNN
+421 
-433 HAGVAGDDLFDFD
+433 AGDDIFNADAAAKLSLG
-446 RGTDG
+446 GTG
-451 SSICV
+451 
-456 AETGSKWTLDDC
+456 KQTLDDC

-476 EDGMPGTAEN
+476 EDGMSGTAEN

-533 PDEPDAPFHSKSKAA
+533 PDEPDAPFHSKSKTA

-688 AVAWTFTQPGDGG
+688 AVAWTFTQPGDGS

-752 EYTPAGDQTKYA
+752 EYTPAADQTKYA

-829 LGTGSCVVDEIGSG
+829 LGAGSCVVDEIGSG

-895 GQSGADYPFALHYY
+895 GQSGADYPFVLHYY

-1005 SGGGGGS
+1005 SGGGG

-1147 KLIEGFDDD
+1147 KLIEGFDDG

-1223 EKTEKWTEKLPQRDW
+1223 EKTEKWTKKLPQRDW

>member
-75 EGTLAEEKLDPEVFA
+75 EGTLAEEEPDPEVFA
-90 AEIVKEGE
+90 AEIVREGE
-98 DAKKFQTLT
+98 ETQKFQTLR
-107 EAVAAVRAGDMI
+107 EAVTAAQTGDTI
-119 RLLTDVTE
+119 RLLDDCEETVQISMNSKKNTPTQLTIDLNGHAIDGKGEKRCIVGIQANSATDRCTLTVKNGTLKNGAAGKE
-127 SITISGP
+127 SSGGAISWPCDLKIEDCTIEKNADKAIAVSFQGEDGLVEISGTDFIGNHEERP
-134 LTLNLN
+134 AGSGGAVSIAMNGTAEISDCTFTDNSAGSMGGAIYCDHGELNITDCTFEKNKAAWGGAVACMGTRITLEGDSAAMKENTASVMGGAIHIQGQSVLNIGDAMLADNEAAWGGAISAYASEVNIHGTLEGNTAARLGGGCYNSASMLNLN
-140 GKTLKSAAN
+140 GAVICN
-149 SRAVN
+149 NRA
-154 IDIKASDEEKQVT
+154 
-167 IQNGTITGG
+167 GT
-176 NGQQLGGGI
+176 
-185 FVSGADLTLED
+185 
-196 CTVSGNS
+196 
-203 AQLGGGGIYMTGGA
+203 
-217 DVQIRGGGICENT
+217 
-230 AYNGGGIYMTT
+230 
-241 SSGCPNTVCT
+241 
-251 IDGTRI
+251 
-257 TGNKAKANG
+257 
-266 AGIAAMGG
+266 
-274 HFSDNG
+274 
-280 IVAKLVVK
+280 
-288 GDTEISGNAAG
+288 
-299 GSGGGVWL
+299 
-307 SGNGAR
+307 
-313 FLMENGK
+313 
-320 ILENIARYDGGGI
+320 
-333 CGLNW
+333 
-338 GGFTIEKGTIEKNT
+338 
-352 ASGFVSR
+352 
-359 NDNTLQN
+359 
-366 GQGGGI
+366 
-372 YIKANVRDA
+372 
-381 DDQAE
+381 
-386 LADKLT
+386 
-392 LGNVTVTGNS
+392 
-402 SGQLGGGVCVDS
+402 
-414 YLHAKGI
+414 
-421 QADMETAEIYNN
+421 
-433 HAGVAGDDLFDFD
+433 AGDDIFNADAAAKLSLG
-446 RGTDG
+446 GTG
-451 SSICV
+451 
-456 AETGSKWTLDDC
+456 KQTLDDC

-752 EYTPAGDQTKYA
+752 EYTPAADQTKYA

-829 LGTGSCVVDEIGSG
+829 LGSGSCVVDEIGSG

-895 GQSGADYPFALHYY
+895 GQSGADYPFVLHYY

-1005 SGGGGGS
+1005 SGGGS

-1147 KLIEGFDDD
+1147 KLIEGFDDG

-1223 EKTEKWTEKLPQRDW
+1223 EKTEKWTKKLPQRDW

>member
-53 EESEAPAEP
+53 EESKASAEP
-62 ETPLSASAVRDSG
+62 ETPLSASAVQDSG
-75 EGTLAEEKLDPEVFA
+75 EGTLAEEEPDPEVFA
-90 AEIVKEGE
+90 AEIVREGE
-98 DAKKFQTLT
+98 ETQKFQTLR
-107 EAVAAVRAGDMI
+107 EAVTAAQTGDTI
-119 RLLTDVTE
+119 RLLDDCEETVQISMNSKKNTPTQLTIDLNGHAIDGKGEKRCIVGIQANSATDRCTLTVKNGTLKNGAAGKE
-127 SITISGP
+127 SSGGAISWPCDLKIEDCTIEKNADKAIAVSFQGEDGLVDISGTDFIGNHEERP
-134 LTLNLN
+134 AGSGGAVSIAMNGTAEISDCTFTDNSAGSMGGAIYCDHGELNITDCTFEKNKAAWGGAVACMGTRITLEGDSAAMKENTASVMGGAIHIQGQSVLNIGDAMLADNEAAWGGAISAYASEVNIHGTLEGNTAARLGGGCYNSASMLNLN
-140 GKTLKSAAN
+140 GAVICN
-149 SRAVN
+149 NRA
-154 IDIKASDEEKQVT
+154 
-167 IQNGTITGG
+167 GT
-176 NGQQLGGGI
+176 
-185 FVSGADLTLED
+185 
-196 CTVSGNS
+196 
-203 AQLGGGGIYMTGGA
+203 
-217 DVQIRGGGICENT
+217 
-230 AYNGGGIYMTT
+230 
-241 SSGCPNTVCT
+241 
-251 IDGTRI
+251 
-257 TGNKAKANG
+257 
-266 AGIAAMGG
+266 
-274 HFSDNG
+274 
-280 IVAKLVVK
+280 
-288 GDTEISGNAAG
+288 
-299 GSGGGVWL
+299 
-307 SGNGAR
+307 
-313 FLMENGK
+313 
-320 ILENIARYDGGGI
+320 
-333 CGLNW
+333 
-338 GGFTIEKGTIEKNT
+338 
-352 ASGFVSR
+352 
-359 NDNTLQN
+359 
-366 GQGGGI
+366 
-372 YIKANVRDA
+372 
-381 DDQAE
+381 
-386 LADKLT
+386 
-392 LGNVTVTGNS
+392 
-402 SGQLGGGVCVDS
+402 
-414 YLHAKGI
+414 
-421 QADMETAEIYNN
+421 
-433 HAGVAGDDLFDFD
+433 AGDDIFNADAAAKLSLG
-446 RGTDG
+446 GTG
-451 SSICV
+451 
-456 AETGSKWTLDDC
+456 KQTLDDC

-752 EYTPAGDQTKYA
+752 EYTPAADQTKYA

-829 LGTGSCVVDEIGSG
+829 LGSGSCVVDEIGSG

-895 GQSGADYPFALHYY
+895 GQSGADYPFVLHYY

-999 YTVSGS
+999 YTV
-1005 SGGGGGS
+1005 S

-1147 KLIEGFDDD
+1147 KLIEGFDDG

-1209 ATNSHDYQWITVGG
+1209 ATNSHDYQWITVDG
-1223 EKTEKWTEKLPQRDW
+1223 EKTEKWTKKLPQRDW

>member
-53 EESEAPAEP
+53 EESETPAEP
-62 ETPLSASAVRDSG
+62 ETPLFASAVRDSG
-75 EGTLAEEKLDPEVFA
+75 EGTLAGEGPAPEVFA
-90 AEIVKEGE
+90 AEIVREGE
-98 DAKKFQTLT
+98 KTQQFRTLK
-107 EAVAAVRAGDMI
+107 EAVTAAQTGDTI
-119 RLLTDVTE
+119 RLLDDCGETVQISMNSKKNTPTQLTFDLNGHAIDGKGEKRCIVGIQANSATDRCTLTVKNGTLKNGAAGKE
-127 SITISGP
+127 SSGGAISWPCDLKIEDCTIEKNADKAIAVSFHGGNGSVRISGTDFIGNHEERP
-134 LTLNLN
+134 AGSGGAVSIAMNGTAEISDCTFTDNSAGSMGGAIYCDHGELNITDCTFEKNEAAYGGAVACMGTRITLEGDSAAMKENTASVMGGAIHIQEQSVLNIGDAMLADNEAAWGGAISAYASEVNIHGTLEGNTAAKLGGGCYNSASMLNLN
-140 GKTLKSAAN
+140 GAVICN
-149 SRAVN
+149 NRA
-154 IDIKASDEEKQVT
+154 
-167 IQNGTITGG
+167 GT
-176 NGQQLGGGI
+176 
-185 FVSGADLTLED
+185 
-196 CTVSGNS
+196 
-203 AQLGGGGIYMTGGA
+203 
-217 DVQIRGGGICENT
+217 
-230 AYNGGGIYMTT
+230 
-241 SSGCPNTVCT
+241 
-251 IDGTRI
+251 
-257 TGNKAKANG
+257 
-266 AGIAAMGG
+266 
-274 HFSDNG
+274 
-280 IVAKLVVK
+280 
-288 GDTEISGNAAG
+288 
-299 GSGGGVWL
+299 
-307 SGNGAR
+307 
-313 FLMENGK
+313 
-320 ILENIARYDGGGI
+320 
-333 CGLNW
+333 
-338 GGFTIEKGTIEKNT
+338 
-352 ASGFVSR
+352 
-359 NDNTLQN
+359 
-366 GQGGGI
+366 
-372 YIKANVRDA
+372 
-381 DDQAE
+381 
-386 LADKLT
+386 
-392 LGNVTVTGNS
+392 
-402 SGQLGGGVCVDS
+402 
-414 YLHAKGI
+414 
-421 QADMETAEIYNN
+421 
-433 HAGVAGDDLFDFD
+433 AGDDIFNADAAAKLSLG
-446 RGTDG
+446 GTG
-451 SSICV
+451 
-456 AETGSKWTLDDC
+456 KQTLDDC

-476 EDGMPGTAEN
+476 EDGMSGTAEN

-752 EYTPAGDQTKYA
+752 EYTPAADQTKYA

-829 LGTGSCVVDEIGSG
+829 LGAGSCVVDEIGSG

-895 GQSGADYPFALHYY
+895 GQSGADYPFVLHYY

-1005 SGGGGGS
+1005 SGGGG

-1147 KLIEGFDDD
+1147 KLIEGFDDG

-1223 EKTEKWTEKLPQRDW
+1223 EKTEKWTKKLPQRDW

>member
-62 ETPLSASAVRDSG
+62 ETPLSASAVQDSG
-75 EGTLAEEKLDPEVFA
+75 EGTLTGEEPDPEVFA
-90 AEIVKEGE
+90 AEIVREGE
-98 DAKKFQTLT
+98 ETQKFQTLR
-107 EAVAAVRAGDMI
+107 EAVTAAQTGDTI
-119 RLLTDVTE
+119 RLLDDCEETVQISMNSKKNTPTQLTFDLNGHAIDGKGEKRCIVGIQANSATDRCTLTVKNGTLKNGAAGKGSSGGAISWPCDLKIE
-127 SITISGP
+127 DCTIEKNADKAIAVSFQGEDGLVEISGTDFIGNHEERP
-134 LTLNLN
+134 AGSGGAVSIAMNGTAEISDCTFTDNSAGSMGGAISAYASEVNIHGTLEGNTAARLGGGCYNSASMLNLN
-140 GKTLKSAAN
+140 G
-149 SRAVN
+149 AVICN
-154 IDIKASDEEKQVT
+154 NCA
-167 IQNGTITGG
+167 GT
-176 NGQQLGGGI
+176 
-185 FVSGADLTLED
+185 
-196 CTVSGNS
+196 
-203 AQLGGGGIYMTGGA
+203 
-217 DVQIRGGGICENT
+217 
-230 AYNGGGIYMTT
+230 
-241 SSGCPNTVCT
+241 
-251 IDGTRI
+251 
-257 TGNKAKANG
+257 
-266 AGIAAMGG
+266 
-274 HFSDNG
+274 
-280 IVAKLVVK
+280 
-288 GDTEISGNAAG
+288 
-299 GSGGGVWL
+299 
-307 SGNGAR
+307 
-313 FLMENGK
+313 
-320 ILENIARYDGGGI
+320 
-333 CGLNW
+333 
-338 GGFTIEKGTIEKNT
+338 
-352 ASGFVSR
+352 
-359 NDNTLQN
+359 
-366 GQGGGI
+366 
-372 YIKANVRDA
+372 
-381 DDQAE
+381 
-386 LADKLT
+386 
-392 LGNVTVTGNS
+392 
-402 SGQLGGGVCVDS
+402 
-414 YLHAKGI
+414 
-421 QADMETAEIYNN
+421 
-433 HAGVAGDDLFDFD
+433 AGDDIFNADAAAKLSLG
-446 RGTDG
+446 GTG
-451 SSICV
+451 
-456 AETGSKWTLDDC
+456 KQTLDDC

-752 EYTPAGDQTKYA
+752 EYTPAADQTKYA

-819 DTIRNEIVYL
+819 DTIQNEIVYL
-829 LGTGSCVVDEIGSG
+829 LGAGSCVVDEIGSG

-875 AEQVESGAVSTYW
+875 AEQAENGAVSTYW

-895 GQSGADYPFALHYY
+895 GQSGAAYPFVLHYY

-924 VWEFHAP
+924 VWEFHVP

-979 SVDSTGVS
+979 SADSTGVS

-1012 GSGKLNTEEHY
+1012 RKLNTEEHY

-1147 KLIEGFDDD
+1147 KLIEGFDDG

>member
-53 EESEAPAEP
+53 EESETPAEP

-75 EGTLAEEKLDPEVFA
+75 EGTLAEEEPDPEVFA
-90 AEIVKEGE
+90 AEIVREGE
-98 DAKKFQTLT
+98 ETQKFQTLR
-107 EAVAAVRAGDMI
+107 EAVTAAQTGDTI
-119 RLLTDVTE
+119 RLLDDCEETVQISMNSKKNTPTQLTIDLNGHAIDGKGEKRCIVGIQANSATDRCTLTVKNGTLKNGAAGKE
-127 SITISGP
+127 SSGGAISWPCDLKIEDCTIEKNADKAIAVSFQGEDGLVEISGTDFIGNHEERP
-134 LTLNLN
+134 AGSGGAVSIAMNGTAEISDCTFTDNSAGSMGGAIYCDHGELNITDCTFEKNKAAWGGAVACMGTRITLEGDSAAMKENTASVMGGAIHIQGQSVLNIGDAMLADNEAAWGGAISAYASEVNIHGTLEGNTAARLGGGCYNSASMLNLN
-140 GKTLKSAAN
+140 GAVICN
-149 SRAVN
+149 NRA
-154 IDIKASDEEKQVT
+154 
-167 IQNGTITGG
+167 GT
-176 NGQQLGGGI
+176 
-185 FVSGADLTLED
+185 
-196 CTVSGNS
+196 
-203 AQLGGGGIYMTGGA
+203 
-217 DVQIRGGGICENT
+217 
-230 AYNGGGIYMTT
+230 
-241 SSGCPNTVCT
+241 
-251 IDGTRI
+251 
-257 TGNKAKANG
+257 
-266 AGIAAMGG
+266 
-274 HFSDNG
+274 
-280 IVAKLVVK
+280 
-288 GDTEISGNAAG
+288 
-299 GSGGGVWL
+299 
-307 SGNGAR
+307 
-313 FLMENGK
+313 
-320 ILENIARYDGGGI
+320 
-333 CGLNW
+333 
-338 GGFTIEKGTIEKNT
+338 
-352 ASGFVSR
+352 
-359 NDNTLQN
+359 
-366 GQGGGI
+366 
-372 YIKANVRDA
+372 
-381 DDQAE
+381 
-386 LADKLT
+386 
-392 LGNVTVTGNS
+392 
-402 SGQLGGGVCVDS
+402 
-414 YLHAKGI
+414 
-421 QADMETAEIYNN
+421 
-433 HAGVAGDDLFDFD
+433 AGDDIFNADAAAKLSLG
-446 RGTDG
+446 GTG
-451 SSICV
+451 
-456 AETGSKWTLDDC
+456 KQTLDDC

-752 EYTPAGDQTKYA
+752 EYTPAADQTKYA

-829 LGTGSCVVDEIGSG
+829 LGAGSCVVDEIGSG

-895 GQSGADYPFALHYY
+895 GQSGADYPFVLHYY

-1147 KLIEGFDDD
+1147 KLIEGFDDG

-1161 DYITRAQA
+1161 DCITRAQA

-1195 DCDEDAWYYADMME
+1195 DCDEDAWYYEDMME

>member
-44 EEPKAPMKT
+44 EEPKAPMET

-75 EGTLAEEKLDPEVFA
+75 EGTLAEEGPDPEVFA
-90 AEIVKEGE
+90 AEIVREGE
-98 DAKKFQTLT
+98 ETQKFQTLR
-107 EAVAAVRAGDMI
+107 EAVTAAQTGDTI
-119 RLLTDVTE
+119 RLLDDCEETVQISMNSKKNTPTQLTFDLNGHAIDGKGEERCIVGIQANSATDRCTLTVKNGTLKNGAAGKGSSGGAISWPCDLKIE
-127 SITISGP
+127 DCTIEKNADKAIAVSFQGEDGLVEISGTDFIGNHEERP
-134 LTLNLN
+134 AGSGGAVSIAMNGTAEISDCTFTDNSAGSMGGAIYCDHGELNITDCTFEKNKAAYGGAVACMGTRITLEGDSAAMKENTASVMGGAIHIQEQSVLNIGDAMLADNEAAWGGAISAYASEVNIHGTLEGNTAAKLGGGCYNSASMLNLN
-140 GKTLKSAAN
+140 GAVICN
-149 SRAVN
+149 NRA
-154 IDIKASDEEKQVT
+154 
-167 IQNGTITGG
+167 GT
-176 NGQQLGGGI
+176 
-185 FVSGADLTLED
+185 
-196 CTVSGNS
+196 
-203 AQLGGGGIYMTGGA
+203 
-217 DVQIRGGGICENT
+217 
-230 AYNGGGIYMTT
+230 
-241 SSGCPNTVCT
+241 
-251 IDGTRI
+251 
-257 TGNKAKANG
+257 
-266 AGIAAMGG
+266 
-274 HFSDNG
+274 
-280 IVAKLVVK
+280 
-288 GDTEISGNAAG
+288 
-299 GSGGGVWL
+299 
-307 SGNGAR
+307 
-313 FLMENGK
+313 
-320 ILENIARYDGGGI
+320 
-333 CGLNW
+333 
-338 GGFTIEKGTIEKNT
+338 
-352 ASGFVSR
+352 
-359 NDNTLQN
+359 
-366 GQGGGI
+366 
-372 YIKANVRDA
+372 
-381 DDQAE
+381 
-386 LADKLT
+386 
-392 LGNVTVTGNS
+392 
-402 SGQLGGGVCVDS
+402 
-414 YLHAKGI
+414 
-421 QADMETAEIYNN
+421 
-433 HAGVAGDDLFDFD
+433 AGDDIFNVDAAAKLSLG
-446 RGTDG
+446 GTG
-451 SSICV
+451 
-456 AETGSKWTLDDC
+456 KQTLDDC

-501 HSEQNHVKACP
+501 HSEQNHVQACP

-560 LSLPAQQEPLTSDV
+560 LSLPAQQETLTSDV

-752 EYTPAGDQTKYA
+752 EYTPAADQTKYA

-808 AYLAGGEEVSF
+808 AYLAGGESVSF

-829 LGTGSCVVDEIGSG
+829 LGAGSCVVDEIGSG

-895 GQSGADYPFALHYY
+895 GQSGADYPFVLHYY

-1012 GSGKLNTEEHY
+1012 GKLNTEEHY

-1082 TLFSMGI
+1082 TLFSIGI

-1147 KLIEGFDDD
+1147 KLIEGFDDG

-1223 EKTEKWTEKLPQRDW
+1223 EKAEKWTEKLPQRDW

>member
-53 EESEAPAEP
+53 EESETPAEP

-75 EGTLAEEKLDPEVFA
+75 EGTLAEEEPDPEAFA
-90 AEIVKEGE
+90 AEIVREGE
-98 DAKKFQTLT
+98 ETQKFQTLR
-107 EAVAAVRAGDMI
+107 EAVTTAQTGDTI

-154 IDIKASDEEKQVT
+154 IDIKASAEGKQVT

-533 PDEPDAPFHSKSKAA
+533 PDEPDAPFHSKSKTA
-548 TNLNSRYQSDVT
+548 TNLNGRCQSDVT
-560 LSLPAQQEPLTSDV
+560 LSLPAQQETLISDV
-574 VFVLDKSTSAALEE
+574 VFVLDKSTSPEKESALR
-588 QALAM
+588 M
-593 LETLRTQIRETGGK
+593 LETLREQVGADAK
-607 VKVGVV
+607 VRVGVV
-613 IFNREAHATGLLDLE
+613 TFNTTAAKNGFFDLSTELDKIQ
-628 TQGDAI
+628 TAFDAP
-634 EEAIQQTISS
+634 QVS
-644 GTNTHAGLLAGKA
+644 GTNLHAGILAGA
-657 LLDDDKTVAA
+657 AMLDADTAVQDDH
-667 SRKYLIFVSDGI
+667 RKYLIVISDGI
-679 SYLFNESPT
+679 TYMYDEDAKIVPYYWMNDGSPYFSKDPYSWDFKYGQGT
-688 AVAWTFTQPGDGG
+688 TFTA
-701 TEQHFAGPDNWK
+701 EQWDAW
-713 VQYGSDDP
+713 VETT
-721 PANWAETLQSIRDK
+721 AETLKQETIAPALYENK
-735 VEKQGTEYDYA
+735 NTLTVEDGVEVTEDLAYTTSVDRGLYYA
-746 YDSGAS
+746 Y
-752 EYTPAGDQTKYA
+752 
-764 NSVEKALCLTDA
+764 
-776 VYQAAKEEGYHCYA
+776 QAYRAAAQRYRCYA
-790 MTATQSEGRQY
+790 VAAGTGKVNTY
-801 AWGPSFM
+801 PFGPSFM
-808 AYLAGGEEVSF
+808 EYLAGGEEVSF

-829 LGTGSCVVDEIGSG
+829 LGAGSCVVDEIGSG

-895 GQSGADYPFALHYY
+895 GQSGADYPFVLHYY

-939 LTYTVRLADPQ
+939 LTYTVRLTDPQ

-979 SVDSTGVS
+979 SVDSTGVG

-1005 SGGGGGS
+1005 SGGGG

-1147 KLIEGFDDD
+1147 KLIEGFDDG

-1223 EKTEKWTEKLPQRDW
+1223 EKAEKWTGKLPQRDW

>member
-1 MRKRLISCLL
+1 MRKRLICCLL

-53 EESEAPAEP
+53 EESETPAEP

-75 EGTLAEEKLDPEVFA
+75 EGTLAEEEPDPEVFA
-90 AEIVKEGE
+90 AEIVREGE
-98 DAKKFQTLT
+98 ETQKFQTLR
-107 EAVAAVRAGDMI
+107 EAVTAAQTGDTI
-119 RLLTDVTE
+119 RLLDDCEETVQISMNSKKNTPTQLTIDLNGHAIDGKGEKRCIVGIQANSATDRCTLTVKNGTLKNGAAGKE
-127 SITISGP
+127 SSGGAISWPCDLKIEDCTIEKNADKAIAVSFQGEDGLVEISGTDFIGNHEERP
-134 LTLNLN
+134 AGSGGAVSIAMNGTAEISDCTFTDNSAGSMGGAIYCDHGELNITDCTFEKNKAAWGGAVACMGTRITLEGDSAAMKENTASVMGGAIHIQGQSILNIGDAMLADNEAAWGGAISAYASEVNIHGTLEGNTAARLGGGCYNSASMLNLN
-140 GKTLKSAAN
+140 GAVICN
-149 SRAVN
+149 NRA
-154 IDIKASDEEKQVT
+154 
-167 IQNGTITGG
+167 GT
-176 NGQQLGGGI
+176 
-185 FVSGADLTLED
+185 
-196 CTVSGNS
+196 
-203 AQLGGGGIYMTGGA
+203 
-217 DVQIRGGGICENT
+217 
-230 AYNGGGIYMTT
+230 
-241 SSGCPNTVCT
+241 
-251 IDGTRI
+251 
-257 TGNKAKANG
+257 
-266 AGIAAMGG
+266 
-274 HFSDNG
+274 
-280 IVAKLVVK
+280 
-288 GDTEISGNAAG
+288 
-299 GSGGGVWL
+299 
-307 SGNGAR
+307 
-313 FLMENGK
+313 
-320 ILENIARYDGGGI
+320 
-333 CGLNW
+333 
-338 GGFTIEKGTIEKNT
+338 
-352 ASGFVSR
+352 
-359 NDNTLQN
+359 
-366 GQGGGI
+366 
-372 YIKANVRDA
+372 
-381 DDQAE
+381 
-386 LADKLT
+386 
-392 LGNVTVTGNS
+392 
-402 SGQLGGGVCVDS
+402 
-414 YLHAKGI
+414 
-421 QADMETAEIYNN
+421 
-433 HAGVAGDDLFDFD
+433 AGDDIFNADAAAKLSLG
-446 RGTDG
+446 GTG
-451 SSICV
+451 
-456 AETGSKWTLDDC
+456 KQTLDDC

-533 PDEPDAPFHSKSKAA
+533 PDEPDAPFHSKSKTA

-752 EYTPAGDQTKYA
+752 EYTPAADQTKYA

-829 LGTGSCVVDEIGSG
+829 LGSGSCVVDEIGSG

-895 GQSGADYPFALHYY
+895 GQSGADYPFVLHYY

-971 TNNSAVLY
+971 TNNSAV
-979 SVDSTGVS
+979 
-987 GQPERFRRPTVS
+987 P
-999 YTVSGS
+999 S
-1005 SGGGGGS
+1005 SKPS
-1012 GSGKLNTEEHY
+1012 
-1023 SYIIG
+1023 
-1028 YKDGLLRPYGE
+1028 
-1039 ISRGEVAAIFFRMLT
+1039 IS
-1054 DKTRNEYWS
+1054 
-1063 QTNSFTDVAAEKWC
+1063 
-1077 NNAIS
+1077 
-1082 TLFSMGI
+1082 FSS
-1089 IDGYGDGAF
+1089 
-1098 RPDGPITRAAFTK
+1098 
-1111 MAVNFFDYHVKDY
+1111 
-1124 DGRFT
+1124 
-1129 DVEGDAWYA
+1129 
-1138 GYIQAAAEL
+1138 AAA
-1147 KLIEGFDDD
+1147 
-1156 TFRPD
+1156 
-1161 DYITRAQA
+1161 
-1169 CAIINRTL
+1169 
-1177 GRVPDADRM
+1177 
-1186 SIRPLVTWP
+1186 
-1195 DCDEDAWYYADMME
+1195 
-1209 ATNSHDYQWITVGG
+1209 
-1223 EKTEKWTEKLPQRDW
+1223 
-1238 AALEHTWSTA
+1238 
-1248 NSAKG
+1248 
-1253 GEVVG
+1253 

>member
-1 MRKRLISCLL
+1 MNRFRRRRRYCRRLRSRKHPWKRKNRKHRQSQKRRFLRLRCQ
-11 SLVLICSLLPANVL
+11 
-25 AEELR
+25 
-30 DEPIPTAEE
+30 
-39 VLPET
+39 
-44 EEPKAPMKT
+44 
-53 EESEAPAEP
+53 
-62 ETPLSASAVRDSG
+62 DSG
-75 EGTLAEEKLDPEVFA
+75 EGTLAEEEPDPEVFA
-90 AEIVKEGE
+90 AEIVREGE
-98 DAKKFQTLT
+98 ETQQFQTLR
-107 EAVAAVRAGDMI
+107 EAVTAAQTGDTI
-119 RLLTDVTE
+119 RLLDDCEETVQISMNSKKNTPTQLTFDLNGHAIDGKGEKRCIVGIQANSATDRCTLTVKNGTLKNGAAGKE
-127 SITISGP
+127 SSGGAISWPCDLKIEDCTIEKNADKAIAVSFHGGNGSVRISGTDFIGNHEERP
-134 LTLNLN
+134 AGSGGAVSIAMNGTAEISDCTFTDNSAGSMGGAIYCDHGELNITDCTFEKNKAASGGAVACMGTRITLEGDSAAMKENTASVMGGAIHIQGQSILNIGDAMLADNEAACGGAISAYASEVNIHGTLEGNTAARLGGGCYNSASMLNLN
-140 GKTLKSAAN
+140 G
-149 SRAVN
+149 AVICN
-154 IDIKASDEEKQVT
+154 NCA
-167 IQNGTITGG
+167 GT
-176 NGQQLGGGI
+176 
-185 FVSGADLTLED
+185 
-196 CTVSGNS
+196 
-203 AQLGGGGIYMTGGA
+203 
-217 DVQIRGGGICENT
+217 
-230 AYNGGGIYMTT
+230 
-241 SSGCPNTVCT
+241 
-251 IDGTRI
+251 
-257 TGNKAKANG
+257 
-266 AGIAAMGG
+266 
-274 HFSDNG
+274 
-280 IVAKLVVK
+280 
-288 GDTEISGNAAG
+288 
-299 GSGGGVWL
+299 
-307 SGNGAR
+307 
-313 FLMENGK
+313 
-320 ILENIARYDGGGI
+320 
-333 CGLNW
+333 
-338 GGFTIEKGTIEKNT
+338 
-352 ASGFVSR
+352 
-359 NDNTLQN
+359 
-366 GQGGGI
+366 
-372 YIKANVRDA
+372 
-381 DDQAE
+381 
-386 LADKLT
+386 
-392 LGNVTVTGNS
+392 
-402 SGQLGGGVCVDS
+402 
-414 YLHAKGI
+414 
-421 QADMETAEIYNN
+421 
-433 HAGVAGDDLFDFD
+433 AGDDIFNADAAAKLSLG
-446 RGTDG
+446 GTG
-451 SSICV
+451 
-456 AETGSKWTLDDC
+456 KQTLDDC

-476 EDGMPGTAEN
+476 ENGMPGTAEN

-512 AGTVEGALAV
+512 AGTVKGALAV
-522 KAAHKV
+522 KAAHKA

-533 PDEPDAPFHSKSKAA
+533 PDEPDAPFHSKSKTA

-752 EYTPAGDQTKYA
+752 EYTPAADQTKYA

-776 VYQAAKEEGYHCYA
+776 AYQAAKEEGYHCYA

-829 LGTGSCVVDEIGSG
+829 LGAGSCVVDEIGSG

-895 GQSGADYPFALHYY
+895 GQSGADYPFVLHYY

-924 VWEFHAP
+924 AWEFHVP

-1005 SGGGGGS
+1005 SGGGG

-1129 DVEGDAWYA
+1129 DVDGDAWYA

-1147 KLIEGFDDD
+1147 KLIEGFDDG

-1161 DYITRAQA
+1161 DAITRAQA

>member
-1 MRKRLISCLL
+1 MNRFRRRRRYCRRLRSRKHPWKRKNRKHRQSQKRRFLRLRCQ
-11 SLVLICSLLPANVL
+11 
-25 AEELR
+25 
-30 DEPIPTAEE
+30 
-39 VLPET
+39 
-44 EEPKAPMKT
+44 
-53 EESEAPAEP
+53 
-62 ETPLSASAVRDSG
+62 DSG
-75 EGTLAEEKLDPEVFA
+75 EGTLAEEEPDPEVFA
-90 AEIVKEGE
+90 AEIVREGE
-98 DAKKFQTLT
+98 ETQQFQTLR
-107 EAVAAVRAGDMI
+107 EAVTAAQTGDTI
-119 RLLTDVTE
+119 RLLDDCEETVQISMNSKKNTPTQLTFDLNGHAIDGKGEKRCIVGIQANSATDRCTLTVKNGTLKNGTAGKGSSGGAISWPCDLKIE
-127 SITISGP
+127 DCTIEKNADKAIAVSFHGGNGSVRISGTDFIGNHEERP
-134 LTLNLN
+134 AGSGGAVSIAMDGTAEISDCTFTDNSAGSMGGAIYCDHGELNITDCTFEKNKAACGGAVACMGTRITLEGDSAAMKENTASVMGGAIHIQGQSVLNIGDAMLADNEAACGGAISAYASEVNIHGTLEGNTAARLGGGCYNSASMLNLN
-140 GKTLKSAAN
+140 G
-149 SRAVN
+149 AVICN
-154 IDIKASDEEKQVT
+154 NCA
-167 IQNGTITGG
+167 GT
-176 NGQQLGGGI
+176 
-185 FVSGADLTLED
+185 
-196 CTVSGNS
+196 
-203 AQLGGGGIYMTGGA
+203 
-217 DVQIRGGGICENT
+217 
-230 AYNGGGIYMTT
+230 
-241 SSGCPNTVCT
+241 
-251 IDGTRI
+251 
-257 TGNKAKANG
+257 
-266 AGIAAMGG
+266 
-274 HFSDNG
+274 
-280 IVAKLVVK
+280 
-288 GDTEISGNAAG
+288 
-299 GSGGGVWL
+299 
-307 SGNGAR
+307 
-313 FLMENGK
+313 
-320 ILENIARYDGGGI
+320 
-333 CGLNW
+333 
-338 GGFTIEKGTIEKNT
+338 
-352 ASGFVSR
+352 
-359 NDNTLQN
+359 
-366 GQGGGI
+366 
-372 YIKANVRDA
+372 
-381 DDQAE
+381 
-386 LADKLT
+386 
-392 LGNVTVTGNS
+392 
-402 SGQLGGGVCVDS
+402 
-414 YLHAKGI
+414 
-421 QADMETAEIYNN
+421 
-433 HAGVAGDDLFDFD
+433 AGDDIFNADVAAKLSLG
-446 RGTDG
+446 GTG
-451 SSICV
+451 
-456 AETGSKWTLDDC
+456 KQTLDDC

-528 IVPME
+528 IIPME

-752 EYTPAGDQTKYA
+752 EYTPAADQTKYA

-808 AYLAGGEEVSF
+808 AYLAGGESVSF
-819 DTIRNEIVYL
+819 DSIRQEIVYL
-829 LGTGSCVVDEIGSG
+829 LGAGSCVVDEIGSG

-895 GQSGADYPFALHYY
+895 GQSGADYPFVLHYY

-924 VWEFHAP
+924 VWEFHVP

-1012 GSGKLNTEEHY
+1012 SRKLNTEEHY

-1147 KLIEGFDDD
+1147 KLIEGFDDG

-1223 EKTEKWTEKLPQRDW
+1223 EKTEKWTKKLPQRDW

>member
-44 EEPKAPMKT
+44 EEPKALMKT

-75 EGTLAEEKLDPEVFA
+75 EGTLAEEEPDPEVFA
-90 AEIVKEGE
+90 AEIVREGE
-98 DAKKFQTLT
+98 ETQKFQTLR
-107 EAVAAVRAGDMI
+107 EAVTAAQTGDTI
-119 RLLTDVTE
+119 RLLDDCEETVQISMNSKKNTPTQLTFDLNGHAIDGKGEKRCIVGIQANSATDRCTLTVKNGTLKNGAAGKE
-127 SITISGP
+127 SSGGAISWPCDLKIEDCTIEKNADKAIAVSFHGGNGSVRISGTDFIGNHEERP
-134 LTLNLN
+134 AGSGGAVSIAMDGTAEISDCTFTDNLAGSMGGAIYCDHGELNITDCTFEKNEAAYGGAVACMGTRITLEGDSAAMKENTASVMGGAIHIQGQSILNIGDAMLADNEAAWGGAISAYASEVNIHGTLEGNTAARLGGGCYNSASMLNLN
-140 GKTLKSAAN
+140 GAVICNNRAGTADDDIFNADAAAKL
-149 SRAVN
+149 S
-154 IDIKASDEEKQVT
+154 
-167 IQNGTITGG
+167 
-176 NGQQLGGGI
+176 LGG
-185 FVSGADLTLED
+185 
-196 CTVSGNS
+196 
-203 AQLGGGGIYMTGGA
+203 TGK
-217 DVQIRGGGICENT
+217 Q
-230 AYNGGGIYMTT
+230 
-241 SSGCPNTVCT
+241 
-251 IDGTRI
+251 
-257 TGNKAKANG
+257 
-266 AGIAAMGG
+266 
-274 HFSDNG
+274 
-280 IVAKLVVK
+280 
-288 GDTEISGNAAG
+288 
-299 GSGGGVWL
+299 
-307 SGNGAR
+307 
-313 FLMENGK
+313 
-320 ILENIARYDGGGI
+320 
-333 CGLNW
+333 
-338 GGFTIEKGTIEKNT
+338 
-352 ASGFVSR
+352 
-359 NDNTLQN
+359 
-366 GQGGGI
+366 
-372 YIKANVRDA
+372 
-381 DDQAE
+381 
-386 LADKLT
+386 
-392 LGNVTVTGNS
+392 
-402 SGQLGGGVCVDS
+402 
-414 YLHAKGI
+414 
-421 QADMETAEIYNN
+421 
-433 HAGVAGDDLFDFD
+433 
-446 RGTDG
+446 
-451 SSICV
+451 
-456 AETGSKWTLDDC
+456 TLDDC

-476 EDGMPGTAEN
+476 EDGMPRTAEN

-688 AVAWTFTQPGDGG
+688 AVAWTFTQPGDGS

-752 EYTPAGDQTKYA
+752 EYTPAADQTKYA

-829 LGTGSCVVDEIGSG
+829 LGAGSCVVDEIGSG

-895 GQSGADYPFALHYY
+895 GQSGADYPFVLHYY

-1012 GSGKLNTEEHY
+1012 GKLNTEEHY

-1089 IDGYGDGAF
+1089 NDGYGDGAF

-1147 KLIEGFDDD
+1147 KLIEGFDDG

-1223 EKTEKWTEKLPQRDW
+1223 EKTEKWTKKLPQRDW